1 MTTRDHQ
8 LLRYS
13 LVFVWLAT
21 ALVSLWELNGQSLQ
35 LLAGLDD
42 ATPWLKPALILSGA
56 LVDLV
61 LGLWLWLRPGRT
73 VYRLALAVMLLMTG
87 VATAIDPSLWLH
99 PLGPLTKNLPIAAL
113 LLVLARTASPQTR
126 R

>member
-1 MTTRDHQ
+1 MTPLDHH

-13 LVFVWLAT
+13 LVFVWLTT
-21 ALVSLWELNGQSLQ
+21 ALVSVWELQGQSLQ
-35 LLAGLDD
+35 LLAGLND
-42 ATPWLKPALILSGA
+42 TMPWLKPALILSGA

-126 R
+126 K

>member
-21 ALVSLWELNGQSLQ
+21 AFVSVWELNGQSLQ
-35 LLAGLDD
+35 LLAGLDGS
-42 ATPWLKPALILSGA
+42 TPWLKPALILSGA

-87 VATAIDPSLWLH
+87 VATAIDPSLCLH

>member
-1 MTTRDHQ
+1 MTPLDHH

-13 LVFVWLAT
+13 LVFVWLTT
-21 ALVSLWELNGQSLQ
+21 ALVSVWELQGQSLQ

-42 ATPWLKPALILSGA
+42 STPWLKPALILSGA

-73 VYRLALAVMLLMTG
+73 AYRLALAAMLLMTG

-99 PLGPLTKNLPIAAL
+99 PLGPLTKNVPIAAL
-113 LLVLARTASPQTR
+113 LLVLARTATPQTR

>member
-1 MTTRDHQ
+1 M
-8 LLRYS
+8 
-13 LVFVWLAT
+13 
-21 ALVSLWELNGQSLQ
+21 
-35 LLAGLDD
+35 
-42 ATPWLKPALILSGA
+42 
-56 LVDLV
+56 DLV

-113 LLVLARTASPQTR
+113 LLVLARTATPQTR

>member
-1 MTTRDHQ
+1 MTARDHN

-13 LVFVWLAT
+13 LVCVWLAT
-21 ALVSLWELNGQSLQ
+21 ALVSVWELQGQSLQ

-42 ATPWLKPALILSGA
+42 TMPWLKPALILSGA

-73 VYRLALAVMLLMTG
+73 AYRLALAVMLLMTG

-99 PLGPLTKNLPIAAL
+99 PLGPLTKNVPIAAL

-126 R
+126 K

>member
-21 ALVSLWELNGQSLQ
+21 PFVSVWELNGQSLQ
-35 LLAGLDD
+35 LLAGLDGS
-42 ATPWLKPALILSGA
+42 TPWLKPALILSGA

-113 LLVLARTASPQTR
+113 LLVLARTATPQTR

>member
-1 MTTRDHQ
+1 MTARDHH

-13 LVFVWLAT
+13 LVFVWLTT
-21 ALVSLWELNGQSLQ
+21 ALVSVWELQGQSLQ
-35 LLAGLDD
+35 LLAGLDGS
-42 ATPWLKPALILSGA
+42 TPWLKPALILSGA

-73 VYRLALAVMLLMTG
+73 AYRLALAAMLLMTG
-87 VATAIDPSLWLH
+87 VATAIDPALWLH
-99 PLGPLTKNLPIAAL
+99 PLGPLTKNVPIAAL

-126 R
+126 K

>member
-1 MTTRDHQ
+1 MTPLDHH

-21 ALVSLWELNGQSLQ
+21 AFVSVWELQGQSLQ
-35 LLAGLDD
+35 LLAGLDGS
-42 ATPWLKPALILSGA
+42 TPWLKPALILSGA

-73 VYRLALAVMLLMTG
+73 AYRLALAAMLLMTG

-99 PLGPLTKNLPIAAL
+99 PLGPLTKNVPIAAL

-126 R
+126 K

>member
-1 MTTRDHQ
+1 MTPRDHH

-13 LVFVWLAT
+13 LVFVWLTT
-21 ALVSLWELNGQSLQ
+21 ALVSVWELQGQSLQ
-35 LLAGLDD
+35 LLAGLND
-42 ATPWLKPALILSGA
+42 TMPWLKPALILSGA

-99 PLGPLTKNLPIAAL
+99 PLGPLTKNVPIAAL

-126 R
+126 K